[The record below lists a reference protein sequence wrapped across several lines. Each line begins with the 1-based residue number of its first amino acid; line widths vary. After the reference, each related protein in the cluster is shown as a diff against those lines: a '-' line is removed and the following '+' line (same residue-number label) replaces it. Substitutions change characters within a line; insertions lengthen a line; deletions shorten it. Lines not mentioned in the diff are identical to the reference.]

1 MRLAVDCRLIGE
13 SGIGTFIENVLEY
26 LVLHIEHQF
35 LLIGNKSKLWKYAE
49 RDNCKIIDCRLLSF
63 TPKELLFFPTK
74 EVNQC
79 DAFYSPNFNL
89 PLGIKIPIFS
99 TIQDIVFFETEN
111 FGSLFHRAALYWY
124 VKRAL
129 KVSQEV
135 FTVSEFSRDRIKEY
149 FKTDKNIN
157 VVYNGVRKGLI
168 EYKNSHLKTNKRGG
182 GIVYLGNI
190 KPYKGLRTLWN
201 AYKKLLA
208 DGDAPLL
215 TIIGGIDFRIKD
227 DGMIAEIE
235 SNKHLINFVSGVS
248 DESLYEILENAEVLV
263 SPSQYEGFGLPPLEA
278 LYLNT
283 PVIISDIP
291 VYKEVYGNLPVTFF
305 RVDDVDDLY
314 AKLKSFRP
322 HEENVS
328 EQLLEKYNYKNTA
341 NKIIEN
347 ISNFII

>member
-13 SGIGTFIENVLEY
+13 SGIGVFIENVLEY

-49 RDNCKIIDCRLLSF
+49 RENCYIIDCRLRSF
-63 TPKELLFFPTK
+63 TPRELLFFPTA

-79 DAFYSPNFNL
+79 DAFFTPNFNI
-89 PLGIKIPIFS
+89 PLGIKVPIFS
-99 TIQDIVFFETEN
+99 TIHDIVFFETGN
-111 FGSLFHRAALYWY
+111 FGSRIHRAALSWY

-129 KVSQEV
+129 KISQEI
-135 FTVSEFSRDRIKEY
+135 FTVSEFSRERIKDY
-149 FKTDKNIN
+149 FKTDKTIN
-157 VVYNGVRKGLI
+157 VVYNGVKKSLI
-168 EYKNSHLKTNKRGG
+168 DYKNSHPKTKKNKE

-201 AYKKLLA
+201 AYKRLLT
-208 DGDAPLL
+208 DGDAPPL
-215 TIIGGIDFRIKD
+215 TIVGGIDFRIKD
-227 DGMIAEIE
+227 NDMIAEIE
-235 SNKHLINFVSGVS
+235 RNKHLINFVSRAN

-291 VYKEVYGNLPVTFF
+291 VYKEIYGNLPVTFF

-314 AKLKSFRP
+314 AKLKSFHP

-328 EQLLEKYNYKNTA
+328 ELLLEKYNYRNTA
-341 NKIIEN
+341 NNIIET
-347 ISNFII
+347 ISNSII